1 MLPPSVTQ
9 YLRKVFWAP
18 PVKVNKQLML
28 GWGALESAVFDF
40 DSCAKLSEDR
50 IRTPRA
56 ITMRMTSFF
65 TTISPSL
72 SLLLEW
78 AGSSPHARTRCSW
91 RTRWVELLVATWNI
105 ANRKER

>member
-18 PVKVNKQLML
+18 AVKVNKQLML

-40 DSCAKLSEDR
+40 ESCAKLSEDR

-56 ITMRMTSFF
+56 MTKTTTSFF

-72 SLLLEW
+72 SLHW
-78 AGSSPHARTRCSW
+78 NGPVVHRMRASAIRAPCR
-91 RTRWVELLVATWNI
+91 VELLVATWNI
-105 ANRKER
+105 ANRKE